1 MGFVVMFLSLN
12 GLIWAHLGGG
22 FFLGTSDGDL
32 CNLDRIG
39 QLVTDLIMWNDV
51 AKSSLWFGFGSL
63 CVLSSCFAKGVSFRY
78 AISLH
83 LSVCVKRFL

>member
-1 MGFVVMFLSLN
+1 MVSWDFVVMFLIKFES
-12 GLIWAHLGGG
+12 IDLGS
-22 FFLGTSDGDL
+22 FVWCFFILFLGTSEGDL

-78 AISLH
+78 AI
-83 LSVCVKRFL
+83 